1 MANVSVNVI
10 VEDGKFVRKGTKM
23 IAGNFVL
30 GEVKR
35 GSREYDSWSYSELLI
50 PLWRVLSKGL
60 PIQRWH

>member
-35 GSREYDSWSYSELLI
+35 GSREYDSCSLSELFI
-50 PLWRVLSKGL
+50 PLRRVFSKGL
-60 PIQRWH
+60 PTQRRH